1 MKLYNKNSVN
11 GHSED
16 MSMLP
21 LEKQISGVLEGKH
34 YQIFHCHIIKLYIII
49 FFFFLSCSV
58 DCDQSTEDNNL
69 VAIPDDMC
77 VVASGSGSGDQS
89 EDSSITDSER

>member
-1 MKLYNKNSVN
+1 MTLYNKNSVN
-11 GHSED
+11 GHNED
-16 MSMLP
+16 MSVLP
-21 LEKQISGVLEGKH
+21 LEKQIASVLEGKH
-34 YQIFHCHIIKLYIII
+34 YQIFHCHIFKLYIII
-49 FFFFLSCSV
+49 FFLSRSV

-69 VAIPDDMC
+69 VAIPEDMC